1 MRHRSLSHSTQ
12 GVGVQGLLGGQDCHV
27 LDTAGPSWPPT
38 QSTAEL
44 QPQWSCLGDSW
55 VKGGKHCLVV
65 KGKKVRNSPESP
77 KGTGRAG
84 DPAAGA
90 GIPLQFPL
98 KVWWGKY
105 SLAACEQDHSRA
117 NPPIAGCGGP
127 PEEYFYPKGL
137 QPVEGSHAGARE
149 RHEEEGAGDWPL
161 AAVHAMQG
169 GWR

>member
-12 GVGVQGLLGGQDCHV
+12 GVGVQGLPGGQDCHV

-55 VKGGKHCLVV
+55 VKGEGSTAWWWR
-65 KGKKVRNSPESP
+65 GKKWE
-77 KGTGRAG
+77 TALRAPREQG
-84 DPAAGA
+84 EQEIQLQEQGFLCSSHWKCGEAS
-90 GIPLQFPL
+90 IPWQP
-98 KVWWGKY
+98 V
-105 SLAACEQDHSRA
+105 DHSRA
-117 NPPIAGCGGP
+117 NPPIAGRGGP